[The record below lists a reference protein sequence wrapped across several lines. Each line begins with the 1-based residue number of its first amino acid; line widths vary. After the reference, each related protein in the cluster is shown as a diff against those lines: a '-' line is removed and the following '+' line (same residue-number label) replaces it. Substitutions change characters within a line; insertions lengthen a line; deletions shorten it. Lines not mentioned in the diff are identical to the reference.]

1 MNKTLT
7 KVIVIMAV
15 FGVSL
20 SAIFGKIV
28 TAPSLVSAMYRM
40 VFTSLLLLPV
50 ILARYREELART
62 GIRNV
67 AMCLLSGVFL
77 GFHFASYLESL
88 KYTTIA
94 SSTVLVDLEVLFV
107 ALMMFF
113 LFRERIPRLA
123 LAGIAVTLIGSFI
136 IAMGDSSGGSNII
149 YGDMMALLG
158 AFCTS
163 VYTMIGRAQ
172 RQHLSTTAYTFLV
185 YLSASVTL
193 GIAVA
198 LTGTQAV
205 GYPVTDYLSFLGMAV
220 CCTLLG
226 HSIFS
231 WALRYIS
238 PAFVSTAK
246 LLEPV
251 FATIMGILLFSE
263 IPRVNQVIGGV
274 IVIGGILIY
283 MFTKEDGD

>member
-40 VFTSLLLLPV
+40 AFTSLLLLPV
-50 ILARYREELART
+50 ILARYQRELART
-62 GIRNV
+62 GRKNV

>member
-40 VFTSLLLLPV
+40 AFTSLLLLPV
-50 ILARYREELART
+50 ILARYRGELART
-62 GIRNV
+62 GRKNV